1 LPTAEPTDLAEHAAT
16 AVNKLNHATL
26 PGARPGLT
34 YPGDAYTVTS
44 SLKELAGH
52 LPQTFEQITTFLAGL
67 HEDGHLRLDNG
78 RDPATALALL
88 DEALQQAATA
98 AEHLRTALDHA
109 HTALGPIG
117 YQPPRATAA
126 RQRTARTTRTGTA
139 ANSNPTTA
147 SSIDRHPLPGT
158 AGRTR

>member
-34 YPGDAYTVTS
+34 HPSDAYTVTS

-52 LPQTFEQITTFLAGL
+52 LPQTFEQINAFLTGL
-67 HEDGHLRLDNG
+67 HEDGLLRLDNG
-78 RDPATALALL
+78 RDPAAALAQL
-88 DEALQQAATA
+88 DDALQQAATA
-98 AEHLRTALDHA
+98 AEHLRAALDHA

-117 YQPPRATAA
+117 YQPRATAA
-126 RQRTARTTRTGTA
+126 RQHTAHTATA
-139 ANSNPTTA
+139 ASGGPATA
-147 SSIDRHPLPGT
+147 PSTGRHPLPGT